1 MEISP
6 GSMAS
11 FFAAIPDPRDR
22 AKCRHKLLDILII
35 AVLAALCGAE
45 YWTEVEFFA
54 TEEEEWLREFLEL
67 PGGIPSHDTFGRVFS
82 ILDPKALTESFIGWV
97 NAAKEDHPGDV
108 ISLDGKTSRRSFDTA
123 TGKSSLHLVSAFSH
137 ESGMVLG
144 QRAVDGKSNE
154 IKAIPELLK
163 LIQIRGK
170 VVTIDAMGCQREIA
184 RVIKERK
191 GDYVLALKGN
201 QGRMHEDLR
210 EHFHWARKNDFK
222 DVPFDYA
229 ETTDKGHG
237 RIEVRRVWCTE
248 DIVWLE
254 GKDAWKGLKGYVAVE
269 SERIVGDKTSR
280 ETRFFVSS
288 LVSTSAQ
295 RMGEIVRAHWSIEN
309 RLHWMLDVV
318 LNEDQSRVRKGNA
331 PEVTAILR
339 HVLLNLLRMD
349 KVTKGSIRS
358 KRIRASLNR
367 DYRVRALLGFP
378 PE

>member
-11 FFAAIPDPRDR
+11 FFAAIPDPRDP

-35 AVLAALCGAE
+35 AVLGALCGAE

-54 TEEEEWLREFLEL
+54 QEEEAWLRGFLEL

-82 ILDPKALTESFIGWV
+82 ILNPKALTESFLTWV
-97 NAAKEDHPGDV
+97 NASREDHPDDV
-108 ISLDGKTSRRSFDTA
+108 ISLDGKTSRRTFDRA
-123 TGKSSLHLVSAFSH
+123 SGKSPLHLVSAFSH

-163 LIQIRGK
+163 LIQIQGK
-170 VVTIDAMGCQREIA
+170 VVTIDAMGCQKEIA
-184 RVIKERK
+184 REIKKRR

-201 QGRMHEDLR
+201 QGRMHEDLK
-210 EHFHWARKNDFK
+210 EHFRWARENGFK
-222 DVPFDYA
+222 DVPFDYS
-229 ETTDKGHG
+229 ESTDKGHG
-237 RIEVRRVWCTE
+237 RIEVRRVWCTG
-248 DIVWLE
+248 DIEWLE
-254 GKDAWKGLKGYVAVE
+254 GKEAWKGLKGYVAVE
-269 SERIVGDKTSR
+269 SERIVGDKTSK
-280 ETRFFVSS
+280 ETRFFISS
-288 LVSTSAQ
+288 LASASAQ

-367 DYRVRALLGFP
+367 RYRLRALLGFP